1 MATPPEYEGV
11 SMGKEVKN
19 GHTKSQEIVLRF
31 IIKCIKERGY
41 PPALSEVAKMMK
53 IKTAFGASRH
63 VEALVKKG
71 YIEKQKG
78 IHRGL
83 RPKEGVEDLLEGIN
97 QQRLFEEIQ
106 KGDTR

>member
-1 MATPPEYEGV
+1 
-11 SMGKEVKN
+11 MGIEVRN
-19 GHTKSQEIVLRF
+19 GLTKRQEIVLRF

-63 VEALVKKG
+63 VDALVKKG
-71 YIEKQKG
+71 YLEKKKG

-97 QQRLFEEIQ
+97 QQRLFEAYQ
-106 KGDTR
+106 KEGAR